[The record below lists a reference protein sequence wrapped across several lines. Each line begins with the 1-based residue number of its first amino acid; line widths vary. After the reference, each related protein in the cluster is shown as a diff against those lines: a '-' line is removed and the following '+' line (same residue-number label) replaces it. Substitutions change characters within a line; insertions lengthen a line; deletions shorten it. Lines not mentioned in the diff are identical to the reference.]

1 MELQQYLKIF
11 RDYWR
16 SILATLFV
24 VVMATAGYT
33 LMQAPTYTATAT
45 VFVTVE
51 SGDSAGE
58 LSQGASYAER
68 QVQSFVQVVETAAV
82 LDPVIDEF
90 SIDATSRS
98 LSEQISASSP
108 NSTSLIDITANGG
121 NATETA
127 DLANAVAASLVVTVD
142 NLAPTSSNGQG
153 LVSASVIDPATVPNT
168 PSAPKPTTNIALG
181 IILGVL
187 IGMGQAL
194 LRAVLDTR
202 VRNSDDI
209 ESVTDKP
216 ILATVGHIS
225 KNQDTSE
232 KRAHSEAYRRLRT
245 NISFMGLGGERRTSF
260 VISSP
265 VPGEGKTQTSVSLAR
280 VLAQAGETVL
290 LIDADLRRPQVAN
303 RMHLDSEL
311 GLTDVL
317 TRRGT
322 LADLAIPA
330 STNLWVL
337 PAGTIPPNPSE
348 LLGSEAMA
356 KLLNLVER
364 QFDYVIIDTPPVIPV
379 TDAVVLAS
387 QTGGIVL
394 VTRGGVTRKA
404 QISETIGILDA
415 GNATVL
421 GVVLNDVELRSKSD
435 RYGYYSKYTTAE
447 GPEALT
453 ARPASQPKHQDI
465 GV

>member
-68 QVQSFVQVVETAAV
+68 QVQSFLQVVETAAV

-98 LSEQISASSP
+98 LAEQISASSP

-168 PSAPKPTTNIALG
+168 PSAPKPTINIALG

-260 VISSP
+260 VISSS

-311 GLTDVL
+311 GLTDIL

-364 QFDYVIIDTPPVIPV
+364 EFDYVIIDTPPVIPV
-379 TDAVVLAS
+379 TDAAVLAS

-394 VTRGGVTRKA
+394 VTRSGISRRA
-404 QISETIGILDA
+404 QISESIGILDA

-421 GVVLNDVELRSKSD
+421 GVVLNDVQLRSKSD
-435 RYGYYSKYTTAE
+435 RYGYYSEYTTE
-447 GPEALT
+447 DNSEALS
-453 ARPASQPKHQDI
+453 ARTSSQPKHQNAN
-465 GV
+465 V

>member
-1 MELQQYLKIF
+1 MELQQYLKVF

-90 SIDATSRS
+90 SLDTTSRS
-98 LSEQISASSP
+98 LAGQISASSP

-127 DLANAVAASLVVTVD
+127 ELANAVAASLVVTVD
-142 NLAPTSSNGQG
+142 DLAPTSSNGQG

-181 IILGVL
+181 IILGAL
-187 IGMGQAL
+187 IGLGQAL
-194 LRAVLDTR
+194 LRSVLDTR
-202 VRNSDDI
+202 VRHSDDI
-209 ESVTDKP
+209 ESVTNKP

-225 KNQDTSE
+225 KNQDASE

-260 VISSP
+260 VISSS

-290 LIDADLRRPQVAN
+290 LIDADLRRPQVAQ
-303 RMHLDSEL
+303 RMQLDSEL

-364 QFDYVIIDTPPVIPV
+364 EFDYVIIDTPPVIPV

-387 QTGGIVL
+387 QTGGIIL
-394 VTRGGVTRKA
+394 VTRSGITRRN
-404 QISETIGILDA
+404 QISESIEILDA

-421 GVVLNDVELRSKSD
+421 GVVLNDVQLRSKSD
-435 RYGYYSKYTTAE
+435 RYGYYSEYTTE
-447 GPEALT
+447 DNSEALS
-453 ARPASQPKHQDI
+453 ARTSSQPKHQDI

>member
-1 MELQQYLKIF
+1 MELQQYLKVF

-24 VVMATAGYT
+24 VVMAAAGYT

-90 SIDATSRS
+90 SLDTTSRS
-98 LSEQISASSP
+98 LAGQISASSP
-108 NSTSLIDITANGG
+108 NATSLIDITANGG

-142 NLAPTSSNGQG
+142 DLAPTSSNGQG

-181 IILGVL
+181 IILGLL
-187 IGMGQAL
+187 IGLGQAL
-194 LRAVLDTR
+194 LRSVLDTR

-225 KNQDTSE
+225 KNQDASE

-245 NISFMGLGGERRTSF
+245 NISFMGLGGERSTSF
-260 VISSP
+260 VISSS

-303 RMHLDSEL
+303 RMQLDSEL

-364 QFDYVIIDTPPVIPV
+364 EFDYVIIDTPPVIPV
-379 TDAVVLAS
+379 TDAVILAS

-394 VTRGGVTRKA
+394 VTRSGITRRA
-404 QISETIGILDA
+404 QFGESIEILDA

-421 GVVLNDVELRSKSD
+421 GVVLNDVNLRSKSD
-435 RYGYYSKYTTAE
+435 RYGYYSEYTTE
-447 GPEALT
+447 ESPEALS
-453 ARPASQPKHQDI
+453 ARPSSQPKHQDI